1 MVIDELLQVLP
12 PPDRPTETGLAASWG
27 LVTAKFGSPL
37 PTDYMQFIDRFGSGT
52 LNSFLTPFNPFS
64 RDSSTNLF
72 EQTFVQLAALRELR
86 AEFPEYN
93 PYPLFFEPGGL
104 LPWGIS
110 IDGDVFC
117 WLTSGASG
125 AWQIVVVPRHGEVE
139 RFQMSMT
146 QFLARA
152 ITGTVKSAALPSPF
166 LHSGSATYEPH
177 QGAL

>member
-12 PPDRPTETGLAASWG
+12 PPDHPVELGIAESWG
-27 LVTAKFGSPL
+27 KVTEKFGGPL

-64 RDSSTNLF
+64 RNQHINLF
-72 EQTFVQLAALRELR
+72 EQVFVQLSALRELR

-93 PYPLFFEPGGL
+93 SYPLFFEPGGL
-104 LPWGIS
+104 LPWGTS

-117 WLTSGASG
+117 WLTAGASG
-125 AWQIVVVPRHGEVE
+125 AWHTVVVPRHGEAE
-139 RFQMSMT
+139 RFPMSMT

-152 ITGTVKSAALPSPF
+152 ISGSVKTAALPSPF
-166 LHSGSATYEPH
+166 PHSGSATYEPL